1 MAELRQPARGSFLR
15 ALAGVFKLI
24 ILIIPWLFVAHGVV
38 VLQAHY
44 AFFNNSVE
52 TVAHVVAHE
61 ASTTPI
67 SVEARQSLIEQ
78 PVVDI
83 APRPAFVYTHENG
96 QIFVGAPVARPYLWK
111 DVFGTKITVRYHRF
125 YPNLA
130 QPVGFFRFWWVP
142 AAYIGGGVVA
152 FLVLA
157 VALYAPP
164 RKGKRRRH
172 GALNLRR

>member
-1 MAELRQPARGSFLR
+1 MLWCNAAFLGEHMAELRRSARGSFFR
-15 ALAGVFKLI
+15 ALAGFFKLV

-52 TVAHVVAHE
+52 TTAHVVAHE
-61 ASTTPI
+61 ASSAPI
-67 SVEARQSLIEQ
+67 SADTRQTLIEQ

-111 DVFGTKITVRYHRF
+111 DVFGTSHRAVPSLLSKPSSASWVF
-125 YPNLA
+125 
-130 QPVGFFRFWWVP
+130 PVLVGASRFCRWGCGCISGSGGCTLR
-142 AAYIGGGVVA
+142 AAA
-152 FLVLA
+152 
-157 VALYAPP
+157 
-164 RKGKRRRH
+164 
-172 GALNLRR
+172 